1 MSLFRSIC
9 LLSAAM
15 VLLLCPATL
24 AAADGDTA
32 AAGAATTV
40 APSKWPDKCQP
51 ADVGRRIAANLL
63 TRKPTTRAV
72 GYPEVCTAYGSMRLA
87 AEIKDKDLLNQ
98 IVARYQPML
107 TTGGKHLIAPPKNV
121 DSSVFGVVPLEMYRH
136 TEDDRY
142 LAIGKNSADAQWQ
155 APRDDGLTSQTR
167 FWIDDMFMITG
178 LQTQAFRAT
187 HDKTY
192 LDRAATEMSAYID
205 KLQQPSGLFH
215 HSTGPGEF
223 CWGRGNGWMAVGM
236 AELLSELPADH
247 PQRDKILASYRAF
260 MSALVKVQSKEGM
273 WREVLDDD
281 QSWIESSCTGM
292 FVFSLGRGVTNGWLD
307 KDTATYE
314 AAARRGW
321 IALCGYID
329 DDANVKEVV
338 VGTNRGKV
346 ESYYLNRKRAVGDL
360 HGEAG
365 AVWAAWSMMKLDE
378 RTSQ

>member
-1 MSLFRSIC
+1 MNLIRTIC

-15 VLLLCPATL
+15 VLLICPATP

-32 AAGAATTV
+32 AADTAH
-40 APSKWPDKCQP
+40 WPDKCQP

-72 GYPEVCTAYGSMRLA
+72 GYPEVCTAYGSLRLA
-87 AEIKDKDLLNQ
+87 AEIKDKDLLDK
-98 IVARYQPML
+98 IVARYAPML
-107 TTGGKHLIAPPKNV
+107 TAEGKHFIARPRNV
-121 DSSVFGVVPLEMYRH
+121 DSSVFGVVPLELYKQ

-142 LAIGKNSADAQWQ
+142 LAIGKTSADAQWQ
-155 APRDDGLTSQTR
+155 TPRDDGLTTQTR

-192 LDRAATEMSAYID
+192 LDRAAAEMVAYID

-236 AELLSELPADH
+236 AELLSELPTDH
-247 PQRDKILASYRAF
+247 PQREKILASYRSF
-260 MSALVKVQSKEGM
+260 MSALVKVQTSDGM
-273 WREVLDDD
+273 WRQVLDDD
-281 QSWIESSCTGM
+281 KSWIETSCSGM
-292 FVFSLGRGVTNGWLD
+292 FVFALGRGVTNGWLD

-321 IALCGYID
+321 IALCGYVD
-329 DDANVKEVV
+329 DDANVKEVCI
-338 VGTNRGKV
+338 GTNRGKE
-346 ESYYLNRKRAVGDL
+346 ESYYLERKRAVGDL
-360 HGEAG
+360 HGQA
-365 AVWAAWSMMKLDE
+365 ATVWAAWSMLKLDE
-378 RTSQ
+378 RQQQKKRAQ